1 MIRLLLSLAAYLI
14 ANAAGLLAAV
24 LLLPGFQIDFQGFIL
39 AVLIFSAFHT
49 LAGPL
54 ITKISLRQMPQ
65 LVGGIALVT
74 IFFGLIITDALLV
87 RMDIGGVANLLAA
100 TLLVWLGSL
109 IAAILLPLYV
119 FKQLRDP
126 DDRKR
131 DSAAEDADRAAAAA
145 ERAAKAAEAAQAAR
159 ATPVPP
165 PAAPAQPP
173 QSGASAATVGNPPPN
188 LTNLG

>member
-1 MIRLLLSLAAYLI
+1 MIRLLLSLVAYLI
-14 ANAAGLLAAV
+14 ANAVGLLAAV

-39 AVLIFSAFHT
+39 AVLIFSAFQT

-54 ITKISLRQMPQ
+54 VTKISLRQIPQ

-74 IFFGLIITDALLV
+74 IFFGLIVTDALLV
-87 RMDIGGVANLLAA
+87 RMDVGGVANLLAA

-126 DDRKR
+126 KDRERDDAAT
-131 DSAAEDADRAAAAA
+131 SASKAAAAA
-145 ERAAKAAEAAQAAR
+145 ERAARAAEAAQAAH
-159 ATPVPP
+159 ASP
-165 PAAPAQPP
+165 APAPQPAP
-173 QSGASAATVGNPPPN
+173 QPAPHSAATIGNPPPN
-188 LTNLG
+188 FTPPG